1 MRYVNTQF
9 QKIPKYFD
17 ASEMCYFVSCS
28 IRERMCILV
37 AIFFLLTG
45 FLSKRIFECLAASVT
60 FERENAFLL
69 MEVISGTAQKYK
81 L

>member
-37 AIFFLLTG
+37 AIF
-45 FLSKRIFECLAASVT
+45 SVNWVPI
-60 FERENAFLL
+60 EENLRML
-69 MEVISGTAQKYK
+69 GGQCNIRT
-81 L
+81 